1 MLKSKFPISV
11 TIVTRIYIII
21 VEFTLFNINLEVGI
35 RYYSTVTACNTANL
49 CTSVT
54 SDGVVI
60 DNSPPVPG
68 IVQDGVD
75 ELDAEYQ
82 STR

>member
-1 MLKSKFPISV
+1 M
-11 TIVTRIYIII
+11 
-21 VEFTLFNINLEVGI
+21 
-35 RYYSTVTACNTANL
+35 
-49 CTSVT
+49 T

-75 ELDAEYQ
+75 KLDAEYQ
-82 STR
+82 SIR

>member
-1 MLKSKFPISV
+1 MSNQNISL
-11 TIVTRIYIII
+11 
-21 VEFTLFNINLEVGI
+21 VEFTITNINLEAGAK
-35 RYYSTVTACNTANL
+35 YYSTITACNTADL
-49 CTSVT
+49 CTSVM

-75 ELDAEYQ
+75 ELDIEYQ
-82 STR
+82 SIR

>member
-1 MLKSKFPISV
+1 MLLLSPE
-11 TIVTRIYIII
+11 YIF
-21 VEFTLFNINLEVGI
+21 VEFTLFNINLEAGI

-49 CTSVT
+49 CTSMT

-75 ELDAEYQ
+75 KLDAEYQ
-82 STR
+82 SIR

>member
-1 MLKSKFPISV
+1 MSILHRGCHRNQNISL
-11 TIVTRIYIII
+11 
-21 VEFTLFNINLEVGI
+21 VEFTISNINLEAGSK
-35 RYYSTVTACNTANL
+35 YYSTITACNTADL

-60 DNSPPVPG
+60 DNSPPIPG

-75 ELDAEYQ
+75 ELDIEYQ
-82 STR
+82 SIR